1 MIPGVNIR
9 GKVRVAGLNKAGG
22 ALVGAPGGGGGG
34 GGGVD
39 GSETLIKDF
48 RAQSHLGKLLG
59 SKEHRD

>member
-22 ALVGAPGGGGGG
+22 ALVGAPGGGG
-34 GGGVD
+34 D
-39 GSETLIKDF
+39 GCSETLIKDF